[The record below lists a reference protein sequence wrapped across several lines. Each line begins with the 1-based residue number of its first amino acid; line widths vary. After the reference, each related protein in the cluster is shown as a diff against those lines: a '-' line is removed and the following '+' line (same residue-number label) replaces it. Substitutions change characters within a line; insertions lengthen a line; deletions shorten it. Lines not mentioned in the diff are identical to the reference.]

1 MIINIHLMSEL
12 FCDNGLTTD
21 RVIPL
26 LPGVK
31 HQECGVNNSS
41 EAGHLVH
48 IKLSNF
54 LLLTSLL
61 GHSVN

>member
-31 HQECGVNNSS
+31 HTRSVVLII
-41 EAGHLVH
+41 LV
-48 IKLSNF
+48 KVR
-54 LLLTSLL
+54 TWCT
-61 GHSVN
+61 